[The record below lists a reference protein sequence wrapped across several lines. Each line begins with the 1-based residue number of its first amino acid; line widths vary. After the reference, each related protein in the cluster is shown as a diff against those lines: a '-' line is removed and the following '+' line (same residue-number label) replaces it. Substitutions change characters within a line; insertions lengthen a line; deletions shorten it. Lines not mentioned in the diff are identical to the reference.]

1 MFFCPCIC
9 WCIVQN
15 TPPWSG
21 RITSVSC
28 ILMQNSLL
36 KYFPFLFSKSK
47 QEKQYFFHMG
57 PAATLTALTFSS
69 GDVWMSRHI
78 VHINSHSHTWAHC
91 LELLMHRLVVCLPP
105 PLPFY
110 PAYCDLSTHSFFGV
124 YAPFLHILWLI
135 SLIPVLF
142 CLEGGVIIYHLAPET
157 FLLSLSDTHFQH
169 LLNLSLSFIKTSLL
183 IFSQKS
189 SFQFFLP

>member
-1 MFFCPCIC
+1 
-9 WCIVQN
+9 
-15 TPPWSG
+15 
-21 RITSVSC
+21 
-28 ILMQNSLL
+28 MQNSLL

-124 YAPFLHILWLI
+124 YAPFLHILILMVNFLDSCLVLSWGRRHYLPF
-135 SLIPVLF
+135 SSRDIPLVF
-142 CLEGGVIIYHLAPET
+142 IRHPFPTSTES
-157 FLLSLSDTHFQH
+157 LSLFYK
-169 LLNLSLSFIKTSLL
+169 NIAFN
-183 IFSQKS
+183 
-189 SFQFFLP
+189 FLPKIQFPVFSPLMAFDCT